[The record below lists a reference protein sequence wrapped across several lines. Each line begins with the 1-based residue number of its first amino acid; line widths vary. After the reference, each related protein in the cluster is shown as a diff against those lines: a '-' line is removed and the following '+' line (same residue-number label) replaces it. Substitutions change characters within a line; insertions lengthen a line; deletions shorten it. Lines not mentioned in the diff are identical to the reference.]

1 MKSYAT
7 IDHIEGDYAVCELE
21 LIEAQTSNSVDYF
34 YHDTTMM
41 EIPMK
46 LITEQGIDVSEW
58 EILVVEHDGKNV
70 THIYEKSEEERIR
83 RIEAFNKMMNT

>member
-21 LIEAQTSNSVDYF
+21 LIEAQMSDSIDYF
-34 YHDTTMM
+34 YHETTMI

-46 LITEQGIDVSEW
+46 LIAEKGIEISEW
-58 EILVVEHDGKNV
+58 EILLVEHDGKTV
-70 THIYEKSEEERIR
+70 TDIYEKSEEERIR
-83 RIEAFNKMMNT
+83 RIDAFNKIMNA